1 MLGRGDGVGDVRAA
15 RAAQGVVQVTHEPV
29 AILRRQR
36 HERAPHQDVL
46 NLVDAVTQPAQLVHP
61 AARLNVRVVPRAY
74 RAHARGFVPGVRL
87 RGVLEIAVG
96 SPGAVDADVSRRRD
110 VGAPMGLGHDGDDGD
125 ARRGSHGFGA
135 ELREKGFAVLVG
147 HGADE
152 LDELRRPLQAV
163 PSGGFVLDGVEV
175 DDLAVPDGVDHDAH
189 HVRYGAH
196 PRLLCDCVVG
206 VGGTSVRRGW
216 DVIGSSEREGS
227 RPAERGMPPFV
238 SGRRRRWRER
248 GKGRRGTGD
257 GRAPCDMATTPMLML
272 VFPPLRARVRSIDSP
287 RARGVTGG
295 RRSAHSWTRAES
307 A

>member
-1 MLGRGDGVGDVRAA
+1 MRREAVIRAGLDRQPDALGVRVLGRGDGVGDVGAA
-15 RAAQGVVQVTHEPV
+15 RTAQGVVQVTHEPV

-46 NLVDAVTQPAQLVHP
+46 NLVHAVTQPAQLVHP
-61 AARLNVRVVPRAY
+61 SARLNVRVVPRAY
-74 RAHARGFVPGVRL
+74 RAHARRLVPGVRL

-96 SPGAVDADVSRRRD
+96 TSGAVDADVSSRRD

-196 PRLLCDCVVG
+196 PRLLLRHGDDAHAEVG
-206 VGGTSVRRGW
+206 LPS
-216 DVIGSSEREGS
+216 
-227 RPAERGMPPFV
+227 
-238 SGRRRRWRER
+238 
-248 GKGRRGTGD
+248 
-257 GRAPCDMATTPMLML
+257 
-272 VFPPLRARVRSIDSP
+272 LRARVRSIDSP
-287 RARGVTGG
+287 RA
-295 RRSAHSWTRAES
+295 HEE
-307 A
+307 